1 MSKVCKMA
9 IPPSTPQRD
18 GQILLSTNIKSLT
31 IILNEN
37 EHDADWSVSE
47 KQEVQVT
54 LIPLPS
60 LGSCF

>member
-31 IILNEN
+31 IILNE
-37 EHDADWSVSE
+37 HDADWSVSE